1 MNTVKTGR
9 LIAIKRKEAGLTQE
23 KLAEKIGVTNKTV
36 SKWETGKCMPDYS
49 VVPELCRELNVTA
62 GELLAG
68 EETEDKSGN
77 PELLEAL
84 QRIQKLEKERQ
95 LLFGLVLIIM
105 GMALSALS
113 QLTGG
118 SDFKDFLSGVMMGLS
133 IGVMLTGVYT
143 TAKTFAKG

>member
-1 MNTVKTGR
+1 MNTVKTGQ

-49 VVPELCRELNVTA
+49 VVPELCRELNITA

-84 QRIQKLEKERQ
+84 QKIQKLEKERQ
-95 LLFGLVLIIM
+95 LLFGLVFIIM

-133 IGVMLTGVYT
+133 IGVMLAGVFT
-143 TAKTFAKG
+143 AAKTFAKG